1 MDLTVEVTEILTRDV
16 IDALCAARDQPLLIC
31 DRCEDA
37 DEIVVA
43 TIHVLEATF
52 ALCGRC
58 ARDLPTGYRVA

>member
-1 MDLTVEVTEILTRDV
+1 V

-37 DEIVVA
+37 DEMVVA
-43 TIHVLEATF
+43 TMHVLEATF

-58 ARDLPTGYRVA
+58 ARELPTGYRVA